1 VDSAASVESSDIE
14 NLRCGLRLSD
24 AGRIQCDGNIEA
36 STRRVANE
44 AFRLCISLQSRD
56 AFPQLAHCAP

>member
-1 VDSAASVESSDIE
+1 M
-14 NLRCGLRLSD
+14 RLSD